1 MYKYQVVTKINMR
14 HIKMIIIS
22 CSSFLQEHYV
32 GKMELPDLGLSEYIR
47 WGKFLS
53 EFINRVH
60 KVRGN
65 FVVAS

>member
-1 MYKYQVVTKINMR
+1 MR
-14 HIKMIIIS
+14 HIKHFS
-22 CSSFLQEHYV
+22 QEHYV

-65 FVVAS
+65 FDVAS